1 MKRLLPFRDYSE
13 HDVVNL
19 FKAPDVNTAI
29 TDTGDGDDGLFVK
42 VANGT
47 ITNDPV
53 SFATSTA
60 MLGNATVPNL
70 GSNLYPSTTLSLGKA
85 SAGDMV
91 LGITLKQTAKTDENG
106 ESLLWYPAKRRD
118 LNCLVSG
125 EAVPVLK
132 KGMVTLSYRAFGT
145 GASATYVPAPG
156 TALVIGASAGRVT
169 GIDYNDAVSGNY
181 QIIGSVIATG
191 LIDGEDD
198 YYTGAYAIVN
208 LDC

>member
-1 MKRLLPFRDYSE
+1 MKRLLPYRDYSE

-19 FKAPDVNTAI
+19 FKAPNANAAI
-29 TDTGDGDDGLFVK
+29 TDTGDGDAGLFVK

-47 ITNDPV
+47 ITNDPIT
-53 SFATSTA
+53 FAASTE
-60 MLGNATVPNL
+60 MLGNATAPHM
-70 GSNLYPSTTLSLGKA
+70 GSNNYPSVTLSLGAA

-91 LGITLKQTAKTDENG
+91 LGITLYETCKTDENG
-106 ESLLWYPAKRRD
+106 EPLLWYPAKRRD

-125 EAVPVLK
+125 QASPVAK
-132 KGMVTLSYRAFGT
+132 KGTFTLSYRAFGT
-145 GASATYVPAPG
+145 GTVATYVPAPG

-169 GIDYNDAVSGNY
+169 GIDYNDAVSGHY
-181 QIIGSVIATG
+181 QILGSVLATG
-191 LIDGEDD
+191 LIDGAGD